1 VNILIVG
8 GGSFVGRHLSAMID
22 KNENNVFIGTTSSV
36 NHEHDS
42 GSNLFNIHLNLL
54 DKSTVYDSLD
64 LIQPEIIVHL
74 ASIRN
79 ETATYSGEIFDV
91 NVSGLQTL
99 FQACNGLKIQP
110 HVVFTSAMGIYDYTN
125 PLYVPVD
132 EHHPAKP
139 HDLYGLTKLLGETIC
154 EFHSG
159 NRIRSTVL
167 RIPGIYGPHKNQ
179 GLIYSLLKRS
189 NKTKSITIPSAH
201 TVRDFIH
208 IDDVVR
214 SIIATFTYDSSSL
227 FNIFN
232 IGSGT
237 GISLKQI
244 VNYADDITTNTIDI
258 SYDNLQ
264 SPSEFFM
271 DISKARKMLG
281 YKPTTIAEG
290 MTLFWNYLN
299 EK

>member
-1 VNILIVG
+1 
-8 GGSFVGRHLSAMID
+8 
-22 KNENNVFIGTTSSV
+22 
-36 NHEHDS
+36 
-42 GSNLFNIHLNLL
+42 
-54 DKSTVYDSLD
+54 
-64 LIQPEIIVHL
+64 
-74 ASIRN
+74 
-79 ETATYSGEIFDV
+79 
-91 NVSGLQTL
+91 
-99 FQACNGLKIQP
+99 
-110 HVVFTSAMGIYDYTN
+110 
-125 PLYVPVD
+125 
-132 EHHPAKP
+132 
-139 HDLYGLTKLLGETIC
+139 
-154 EFHSG
+154 
-159 NRIRSTVL
+159 
-167 RIPGIYGPHKNQ
+167 
-179 GLIYSLLKRS
+179 
-189 NKTKSITIPSAH
+189 
-201 TVRDFIH
+201 
-208 IDDVVR
+208 
-214 SIIATFTYDSSSL
+214 L